1 MTYKTKNPPSRV
13 GSSHNKQQ
21 SDDSLDQRRARLG
34 KTLKESFN
42 AGLIPASWAAEIAR
56 VGGFNV

>member
-13 GSSHNKQQ
+13 GSSQNKQQ
-21 SDDSLDQRRARLG
+21 SDDSLNRRARLG

-42 AGLIPASWAAEIAR
+42 TGLIPASWVAEIAR
-56 VGGFNV
+56 VGGCHV